1 MKHLVSCF
9 LLTLYTRIMHS
20 TIYRNYALTLSICHL
35 EDSVLRVIIMACIV
49 ISAAADNNQMQ
60 EQAKLYACS
69 YRL

>member
-1 MKHLVSCF
+1 
-9 LLTLYTRIMHS
+9 MHS